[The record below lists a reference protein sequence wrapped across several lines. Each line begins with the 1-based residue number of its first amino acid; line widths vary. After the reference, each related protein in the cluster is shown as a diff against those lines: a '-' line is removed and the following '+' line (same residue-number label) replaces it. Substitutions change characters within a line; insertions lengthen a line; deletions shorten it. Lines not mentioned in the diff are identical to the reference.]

1 MFKDLNDF
9 INTLDKERE
18 LAHISDPVSPDL
30 EICAVTDRVSKS
42 PGGGPGLLFERPTG
56 FDIPVALNLFG
67 SMKRICLALGV
78 SKLDDLAREIEEL
91 ATPKV
96 PTGML
101 EALKMLPMIG
111 RLRDVMPKTVS
122 DAACQEVIERDGS
135 LDSLPILKCWPE
147 DGGRY
152 ITFPLVFTK
161 DPESGARNIGTYRMQ
176 VFDGRSTGMHWQRHK
191 GGAQHYRVAER
202 LKRRLP
208 VAVAL
213 GPDPALAYSAT
224 APMPE
229 GLDELMLAGF
239 LRRER
244 IELVKCVTTDL
255 EVPANA
261 QIVLEGYVEPGER
274 RREGPFGDHTG
285 FYSHPDDYPV
295 FHLTCITRRKRP
307 TYLTTVVGIPPME
320 DYYLGLA
327 SERIFLPLIRKT
339 LPEIIDMHFPAAG
352 IFHNLVL
359 VSIDKRYPGHA
370 RKIMNAFWGL
380 GQLMFSKTIIVVD
393 KDVDVQNEAEVA
405 WIVGTHYD
413 PERDIQFTKGPVDDL
428 EDASDLPAYGSK
440 MGIDAT
446 RKWAS
451 EGFKRSWPTRIQ
463 TTNAARQK
471 ADALWEKIR
480 QGWTTDEHGKPGPRK
495 NTD

>member
-9 INTLDKERE
+9 IRALADQHE
-18 LAHISDPVSPDL
+18 LALITEPVSPDL
-30 EICAVTDRVSKS
+30 EIAAVTDRVSKS
-42 PGGGPGLLFERPTG
+42 PGGGPALLFENPTG
-56 FDIPVALNLFG
+56 FDVPVALNLFG
-67 SMKRICLALGV
+67 SMKRMCMALDV
-78 SKLDDLAREIEEL
+78 ARLDDLASEIDDL
-91 ATPKV
+91 ATPKMPGGV
-96 PTGML
+96 VD
-101 EALKMLPMIG
+101 AVKMLPKLN
-111 RLRDVMPKTVS
+111 RLRDLMPKTVS
-122 DAACQEVIERDGS
+122 DAPCQEVVKKDGS
-135 LDSLPILKCWPE
+135 LDDLPILQCWPE

-152 ITFPLVFTK
+152 ITLPLVFTK
-161 DPESGARNIGTYRMQ
+161 DPETGARNIGTYRMQ
-176 VFDGRSTGMHWQRHK
+176 VYDGRTTGMHWQRHK
-191 GGAQHYRVAER
+191 GGAQHHRVAER
-202 LKRRLP
+202 LGRRLP

-213 GPDPALAYSAT
+213 GPDPALTYSAT

-244 IELVKCVTTDL
+244 VELVKCVTVDL

-295 FHLTCITRRKRP
+295 FHVTCITQRRRP
-307 TYLTTVVGIPPME
+307 LYLTTVVGIPPME
-320 DYYLGLA
+320 DYHLGKA

-339 LPEIIDMHFPAAG
+339 LPEIVDMAFPAAG
-352 IFHNLVL
+352 IFHNIVL

-393 KDVDVQNEAEVA
+393 KDVNVQNEAEVA

-413 PERDIQFTKGPVDDL
+413 PERDIQFTRGPVDDL
-428 EDASDLPAYGSK
+428 EDASDLPALGSK

-451 EGFKRSWPTRIQ
+451 EGFKRTWPTRIV
-463 TTNAARQK
+463 TTPEAGRK
-471 ADALWEKIR
+471 AEEVWQRIAK
-480 QGWTTDEHGKPGPRK
+480 GWKA
-495 NTD
+495 